1 MDTVRIG
8 TSRQSI
14 PLSWDGMQLLYRL
27 LIEAGETEAAAGID
41 RRVGD
46 RISFAESRK
55 PAVLSVIEKAIAQ
68 STGKDYDSFVK
79 LQHELRRDTGHADFV
94 VDI

>member
-14 PLSWDGMQLLYRL
+14 PLSWDGMQLLHRL
-27 LIEAGETEAAAGID
+27 LIEAQETEAAADID

-46 RISFAESRK
+46 RISFAESSK
-55 PAVLSVIEKAIAQ
+55 PAVLSVMEDIAG
-68 STGKDYDSFVK
+68 STGKDYDSFVE
-79 LQHELRRDTGHADFV
+79 LQHELRRDTGHADFLDV
-94 VDI
+94 